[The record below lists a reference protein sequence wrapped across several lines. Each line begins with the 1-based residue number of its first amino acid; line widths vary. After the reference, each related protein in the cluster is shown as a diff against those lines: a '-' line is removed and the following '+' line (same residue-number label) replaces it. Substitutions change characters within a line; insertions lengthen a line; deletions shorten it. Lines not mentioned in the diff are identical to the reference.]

1 MILGSESI
9 KEVVFND
16 KMAKTSHRTISH
28 SNNTQVTPLVQ
39 NIFFKK
45 IWMCF
50 QNQSNKIVF
59 HVFQKNKYK
68 KMYVKFVKITFKKF
82 EVTWSA

>member
-39 NIFFKK
+39 NIFF
-45 IWMCF
+45 
-50 QNQSNKIVF
+50 
-59 HVFQKNKYK
+59 
-68 KMYVKFVKITFKKF
+68 
-82 EVTWSA
+82 